1 MIRSSMKD
9 LAINIEGLTKSF
21 GQNFVLRGLDLQL
34 SWGETLVV
42 LGPNG
47 SGKTTLIKIMSTLT
61 KADNGV
67 ITIAGFDRD
76 DMGQQI
82 RQVIGV
88 LVHDPMLYEDLSGY
102 ENLKFFGQL
111 FGLND
116 VEDRIVSIADDL
128 GVSPWLSKRV
138 GTLSHGLKKRI
149 AIVRVLLHNP
159 QILLMDE
166 PETGLDQ
173 EAVSILD
180 GIIESR
186 VNDGKSVL
194 ITTHN
199 FDRGLSIGDRLAI
212 LSQGEIPYQAEVN
225 SVSGVD
231 SLKGI
236 YSRFTGLKL

>member
-1 MIRSSMKD
+1 MKD

-76 DMGQQI
+76 GMGQQI

>member
-1 MIRSSMKD
+1 MKD

>member
-1 MIRSSMKD
+1 MIGSSMKD

-21 GQNFVLRGLDLQL
+21 GQNFVLRDLDLHL

-47 SGKTTLIKIMSTLT
+47 SGKTTLIKIISTLT
-61 KADNGV
+61 SADSGV
-67 ITIAGFDRD
+67 ITVAGFDRS

-82 RQVIGV
+82 RRIIGV
-88 LVHDPMLYEDLSGY
+88 LVHDPMLYDDLSGY

-111 FGLND
+111 FGLDD
-116 VEDRIVSIADDL
+116 VEDRIVSIADNL

-138 GTLSHGLKKRI
+138 GTLSHGLKKRF

-180 GIIESR
+180 EVIKSR
-186 VNDGKSVL
+186 INDGKAAL
-194 ITTHN
+194 ITTHS
-199 FDRGLSIGDRLAI
+199 FERGLSIGDRLAI
-212 LSQGEIPYQAEVN
+212 LTQGEISYQAEVN
-225 SVSGVD
+225 SVSSVD
-231 SLKGI
+231 SLKEI
-236 YSRFTGLKL
+236 YSCFTGLKL

>member
-1 MIRSSMKD
+1 M
-9 LAINIEGLTKSF
+9 
-21 GQNFVLRGLDLQL
+21 
-34 SWGETLVV
+34 

-76 DMGQQI
+76 GMGQQI